1 MITTTDPRVAAAAI
15 AGGHLA
21 AVPTET
27 VYGLGALAS
36 DARAVARIYAVKG
49 RPADHPLI
57 VHVIDAVAFGAWGV
71 QIPTYA
77 HALAATF
84 WPGPMTL
91 VVPRSERAKDFVTGG
106 QDSIAI
112 RVPSHIDMRALLH
125 ELAELTNDPAIGVAA
140 PSANRFGRVSP
151 TSAAHVIDEIG
162 ELLQGDDVV
171 LDGGDCEVGVEST
184 IIDCTGPNPKMLR
197 PGAITIEDVESAT
210 GLKVTHDSTVRASGT
225 LNSHYSPNAT
235 VQLITEADIAF
246 EIEGVA
252 QGVIG
257 LLALAEVSTPS
268 GVVRLAAPRNTDEYA
283 RALYAALR
291 EADALKLEAVLAV
304 PPAATGVGVA
314 VIDRLIRA
322 AAGA

>member
-1 MITTTDPRVAAAAI
+1 MLVTTDPTKAAVAI
-15 AGGHLA
+15 AAGHLA
-21 AVPTET
+21 VVPTET

-57 VHVIDAVAFGAWGV
+57 VHVADAVAFGSWGV
-71 QIPTYA
+71 RIPAYA
-77 HALAATF
+77 HALAAAF

-106 QDSIAI
+106 QDSVAI
-112 RVPSHIDMRALLH
+112 RVPSHLDAQSLLV
-125 ELAELTNDPAIGVAA
+125 ELCEITNDRAVGIAA

-151 TSAAHVIDEIG
+151 TTAAHVLDEIG
-162 ELLQGDDVV
+162 GLLLGDDVV
-171 LDGGDCEVGVEST
+171 LDGGDCAVGVEST
-184 IIDCTGPNPKMLR
+184 IIDCTGPNPRMLR
-197 PGAITIEDVESAT
+197 PGAITTQDVEAAT

-225 LNSHYSPNAT
+225 LASHYSPNAT
-235 VQLITEADIAF
+235 VQLIAEDNIAF
-246 EIEGVA
+246 EIAGAA

-257 LLALAEVSTPS
+257 LLALADIETPA
-268 GVVRLAAPRNTDEYA
+268 GAVRLAVPRNAEEYA
-283 RALYAALR
+283 RVLYAALR
-291 EADALKLEAVLAV
+291 EADALQLEAVLAV

>member
-1 MITTTDPRVAAAAI
+1 MLVTTDPTKAAVAI
-15 AGGHLA
+15 AAGHLA
-21 AVPTET
+21 VVPTET

-57 VHVIDAVAFGAWGV
+57 VHVADAVAFGSWGV
-71 QIPTYA
+71 RIPAYA
-77 HALAATF
+77 HALAAAF

-106 QDSIAI
+106 QDSVAI
-112 RVPSHIDMRALLH
+112 RVPSHLDAQLLLV
-125 ELAELTNDPAIGVAA
+125 ELCEITNDRAVGIAA

-151 TSAAHVIDEIG
+151 TTAAHVLDEIG
-162 ELLQGDDVV
+162 GLLLGDDVV
-171 LDGGDCEVGVEST
+171 LDGGDCAVGVEST
-184 IIDCTGPNPKMLR
+184 IIDCTGPNPRMLR
-197 PGAITIEDVESAT
+197 PGAITTQDVEAAT

-225 LNSHYSPNAT
+225 LASHYSPNAT
-235 VQLITEADIAF
+235 VQLIAEANIAF
-246 EIEGVA
+246 EIAGAA

-257 LLALAEVSTPS
+257 LLALADIETPA
-268 GVVRLAAPRNTDEYA
+268 GAVRLAVPRNAEEYA
-283 RALYAALR
+283 RVLYAALR
-291 EADALKLEAVLAV
+291 EADALQLEAVLAV

>member
-1 MITTTDPRVAAAAI
+1 MKAAAAI
-15 AGGHLA
+15 AAGHLA

-57 VHVIDAVAFGAWGV
+57 VHVADAVAFGSWGFR
-71 QIPTYA
+71 IPTYA

-91 VVPRSERAKDFVTGG
+91 VVPRSDRAKDFVTGG
-106 QDSIAI
+106 QDSVAI
-112 RVPSHIDMRALLH
+112 RVPAHIDARSLLI
-125 ELAELTNDPAIGVAA
+125 ELCKITKDPAVGIAA

-151 TSAAHVIDEIG
+151 TTAAHVLDEIG
-162 ELLQGDDVV
+162 GLLRGGDVV
-171 LDGGDCEVGVEST
+171 LDGGDCTVGVEST
-184 IIDCTGPNPKMLR
+184 IIDCTGPNPRMLR
-197 PGAITIEDVESAT
+197 PGAITTQDVEAAT

-225 LNSHYSPNAT
+225 LTSHYSPTAC
-235 VQLITEADIAF
+235 VQLLAAADIAA
-246 EIEGVA
+246 EVA
-252 QGVIG
+252 GAGQGVIG
-257 LLALAEVSTPS
+257 LLALAEVETPT
-268 GVVRLAAPRNTDEYA
+268 GVVRLAVPRNVEEYA
-283 RALYAALR
+283 RVLYAALR
-291 EADALKLEAVLAV
+291 EADALQLEAVLAV
-304 PPAATGVGVA
+304 PPAADGVGVA